1 MDWQFE
7 RVNDYRVRG
16 FFLVLV
22 LGTLIKK
29 RNQLIPKML
38 IWAIGSAI
46 IRMNQDNKRIQDRFE
61 VQTYL
66 DRLRY
71 AIEEGLAQVNI
82 IHDRKVDAK
91 RNKKFTNRYT
101 IARLFPDE
109 DPTEAIKRELLQLT
123 VEDYV
128 ETVKD
133 LRFPKRTDMVVF
145 GKTYCHEDVY
155 VKIRVELINTTL
167 AGGDSLILVMSFHFA
182 ETSFSDSDFPYR
194 KPR

>member
-1 MDWQFE
+1 
-7 RVNDYRVRG
+7 
-16 FFLVLV
+16 
-22 LGTLIKK
+22 
-29 RNQLIPKML
+29 ML

-46 IRMNQDNKRIQDRFE
+46 IRMNQENKRIQDRFE

-71 AIEEGLAQVNI
+71 AIEEGAQVNI
-82 IHDRKVDAK
+82 IHDREVDAK
-91 RNKKFTNRYT
+91 RNRKFTNRYT
-101 IARLFPDE
+101 IALLFPDE

-155 VKIRVELINTTL
+155 VKIRVELINTSL
-167 AGGDSLILVMSFHFA
+167 AGGGSSILVMSFHFA

-194 KPR
+194 KPRWM